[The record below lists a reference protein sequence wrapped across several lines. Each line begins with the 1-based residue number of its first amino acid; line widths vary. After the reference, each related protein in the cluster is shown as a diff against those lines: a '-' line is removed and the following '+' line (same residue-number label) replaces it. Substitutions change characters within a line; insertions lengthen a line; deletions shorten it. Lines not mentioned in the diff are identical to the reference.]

1 MTAPAAPNTSPTAA
15 ITTTATTATTACTT
29 ACTAATT
36 PLMPQTLQWLPAA
49 GPGAQL
55 MILLHGWGGRAADMA
70 PLAKRLRQ
78 AFPQAVLLAP
88 EGFEAADSGGGR
100 QWFDV
105 AGANDPVTEANRP
118 ARVAA
123 ALPPLADWVR
133 AAQAKTGVSDAATAL
148 VGFSQGAIVALE
160 LVQRHDG
167 IAGRVLAFAGRYAC
181 LPDHAPRLSTLH
193 FFHGATDTVIP
204 AAQAR
209 LAIERLAVL
218 RGDATIDIANGVGHA
233 LPMALADRAIER
245 LRSHI
250 PQRTWAAALGAV
262 PEPAAGTPGTGED
275 D

>member
-1 MTAPAAPNTSPTAA
+1 MTVPASPHIPAAADTDESARRAATAP
-15 ITTTATTATTACTT
+15 
-29 ACTAATT
+29 
-36 PLMPQTLQWLPAA
+36 LMLQTLQWLPAA
-49 GPGAQL
+49 GPSAQL
-55 MILLHGWGGRAADMA
+55 MILLHGWGGRADDMA
-70 PLAKRLRQ
+70 PLAQRLRQ
-78 AFPQAVLLAP
+78 AFPQAALLAP
-88 EGFEAADSGGGR
+88 EGFEAADNGGGGR
-100 QWFDV
+100 QWFGV
-105 AGANDPVTEANRP
+105 AGADGPPTEANRP

-123 ALPPLADWVR
+123 ALPLLADWVR
-133 AAQAKTGVSDAATAL
+133 AAQAATGVGEAATAL

-167 IAGRVLAFAGRYAC
+167 IAGRVLAFAGRYAS
-181 LPDHAPRLSTLH
+181 LPEQAPRLSTLH

-209 LAIERLAVL
+209 LAIERLALL
-218 RGDATIDIANGVGHA
+218 RGDATIDIANDVGHA

-262 PEPAAGTPGTGED
+262 TALAPRAPGAGED

>member
-1 MTAPAAPNTSPTAA
+1 MMTIPPTKPPTTAA
-15 ITTTATTATTACTT
+15 
-29 ACTAATT
+29 
-36 PLMPQTLQWLPAA
+36 PLMPHTLQWLPASGA
-49 GPGAQL
+49 PGQL
-55 MILLHGWGGRAADMA
+55 MILLHGWGARAADMA
-70 PLAKRLRQ
+70 PLAHALRQ

-88 EGFEAADSGGGR
+88 EGFEDAATGGRAGR
-100 QWFDV
+100 QWFGL
-105 AGANDPVTEANRP
+105 AGTDGPVTAANRP

-123 ALPPLADWVR
+123 VLPALADWVR
-133 AAQAKTGVSDAATAL
+133 AAQAASGLGEAATAL

-167 IAGRVLAFAGRYAC
+167 IAGRVLAFSGRYAT
-181 LPDHAPRLSTLH
+181 LPEQAPRQTTLH
-193 FFHGATDTVIP
+193 FFHGAGDTVIP

-218 RGDATIDIANGVGHA
+218 RGDATIDIAEGVGHA
-233 LPMALADRAIER
+233 LPPALIARAVER

-262 PEPAAGTPGTGED
+262 PGLAVRAPGSD

>member
-1 MTAPAAPNTSPTAA
+1 MTALASPETPSNAAPAAPV
-15 ITTTATTATTACTT
+15 TTA
-29 ACTAATT
+29 
-36 PLMPQTLQWLPAA
+36 PLLPQTLQWLPAA

-55 MILLHGWGGRAADMA
+55 MILLHGWAGQAADMA
-70 PLAKRLRQ
+70 PLAQRLRQ

-88 EGFEAADSGGGR
+88 EGFESAGSGGGR
-100 QWFDV
+100 QWF
-105 AGANDPVTEANRP
+105 GADGADGPVTEANRP

-133 AAQAKTGVSDAATAL
+133 AAQAATGLNEAATAL

-167 IAGRVLAFAGRYAC
+167 IAGRVLAFAGRYAR
-181 LPDHAPRLSTLH
+181 LPEQAPRLSTLH
-193 FFHGATDTVIP
+193 FFHGAGDPVIP

-209 LAIERLAVL
+209 LAMERLAVL
-218 RGDATIDIANGVGHA
+218 RGDATIDIADGVGHA
-233 LPMALADRAIER
+233 LSMTLADRAIER

-262 PEPAAGTPGTGED
+262 PELAARPPGSDEHH
-275 D
+275 